1 MATQRTIEVYG
12 TSLVSAPKL
21 RSNHEAVSRILTAA
35 KVPFVFKDCAYDEA
49 AKAVF
54 KRKNGGSNEMPLI
67 LSGGERVGSVEEL
80 QEA

>member
-12 TSLVSAPKL
+12 TSLASSPKI

-35 KVPFVFKDCAYDEA
+35 KVQYAFHDCAYDEN
-49 AKAVF
+49 AKATF

-67 LSGGERVGSVEEL
+67 LSGLEISFL
-80 QEA
+80 S